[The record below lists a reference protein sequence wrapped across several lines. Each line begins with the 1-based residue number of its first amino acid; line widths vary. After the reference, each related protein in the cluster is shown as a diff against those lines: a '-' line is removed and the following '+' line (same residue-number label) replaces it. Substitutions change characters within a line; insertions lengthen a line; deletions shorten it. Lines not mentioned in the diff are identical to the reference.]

1 MYTWAE
7 RFTYLPCGLS
17 DMVSAIPNPV
27 IWRCKMPT
35 KQNEVLTNPLDIMA
49 NGSLTQAS
57 KKPTALVPQGDAF
70 VLTSTC
76 VSLTRQIV
84 KTLSDAE
91 RDAETIESV
100 KSGQVAN
107 LRDLML
113 INSVD
118 EDKEIVFYPQY
129 KAISALFINEW
140 IKVRKLP
147 DTEKGAETAGRAFNR
162 YFALT
167 DLDIPLS
174 NEADAVRKREAKEK
188 RDAEMKAIPNLDKA
202 IQDAVAV
209 MDFDTAKKLKAE
221 ATRRKTAEAKEKGKA
236 IADELDPIKKSI
248 LDELKLCMDK
258 ATLVKVVELLR
269 GK

>member
-1 MYTWAE
+1 
-7 RFTYLPCGLS
+7 
-17 DMVSAIPNPV
+17 
-27 IWRCKMPT
+27 MPT
-35 KQNEVLTNPLDIMA
+35 KQTVVITNPLDIMA

-84 KTLSDAE
+84 KTLSEAE

-113 INSVD
+113 IGSED
-118 EDKEIVFYPQY
+118 EEKEIVFYPQY
-129 KAISALFINEW
+129 KAVSALFINEW
-140 IKVRKLP
+140 IKARKLP
-147 DTEKGAETAGRAFNR
+147 DTDKGAETAGRAFNR
-162 YFALT
+162 YFAMTNLE
-167 DLDIPLS
+167 IPLS
-174 NEADAVRKREAKEK
+174 NEAEAVRKREAKAKKE
-188 RDAEMKAIPNLDKA
+188 AEMKAIPDLGKA
-202 IQDAVAV
+202 IQEAVAV

-221 ATRRKTAEAKEKGKA
+221 ETRRKTEEIKGKNQA
-236 IADELDPIKKSI
+236 LEAELKPIKDSI
-248 LDELKLCMDK
+248 RDELKLCMDK

-269 GK
+269 KK